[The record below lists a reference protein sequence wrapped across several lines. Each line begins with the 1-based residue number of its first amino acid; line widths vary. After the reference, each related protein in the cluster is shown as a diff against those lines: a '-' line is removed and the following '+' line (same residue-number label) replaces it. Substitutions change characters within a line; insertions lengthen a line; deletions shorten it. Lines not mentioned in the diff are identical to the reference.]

1 MDALASSVNFSPV
14 TLLSTGTIVLERWYS
29 SRDKGPQGALH
40 KPSKLIEPL
49 ERRIAKGEGKP
60 SLPYIILKEH
70 YLLRSIVAYSNV
82 FGGGCG
88 RGCQGLLFPHGLL
101 LDVEKCCVV
110 TPNNQQP
117 TTVYSEYQ
125 NPNFASVLY
134 MMSGDSTIRLN
145 VGDKLLREAQSFS
158 FSS

>member
-110 TPNNQQP
+110 TPNNQQA
-117 TTVYSEYQ
+117 
-125 NPNFASVLY
+125 NNSVL
-134 MMSGDSTIRLN
+134 GIPEPELRVGVIHDEWRFDDSTER
-145 VGDKLLREAQSFS
+145 R
-158 FSS
+158 